1 MGLSGKLVSQ
11 ISIKTHGN
19 MFYELLRYNT
29 TRTISQTSVL
39 KRYIERV
46 DLLSGQWGT
55 VGSVICW
62 HFNLGGQKKF
72 AKEIVEA
79 IDEKKKSITF
89 KVIEGGLM
97 EAYNTFKL
105 TVNVDTNCE
114 DNIVTWTLE
123 YEKKNES
130 VPDPQAVMNLF
141 LGLTKEI
148 EPAHIKPFFKEMGLS
163 GKLVSQIRTKTSG
176 TVFYELFRYKP
187 HHISNICPEKIERV
201 DLLEGQWGTV
211 GSVNHWHFNLDGKK
225 KSAKA
230 IIEAIDEKKK
240 SITFNLLEGDL
251 MEAYNTFKFIVAI
264 DTNGEDNLVT
274 WTLEYEKKT
283 QDVSEPHAVMN
294 LGLSVTKEIERCHL
308 LLPN

>member
-1 MGLSGKLVSQ
+1 
-11 ISIKTHGN
+11 
-19 MFYELLRYNT
+19 
-29 TRTISQTSVL
+29 
-39 KRYIERV
+39 
-46 DLLSGQWGT
+46 
-55 VGSVICW
+55 
-62 HFNLGGQKKF
+62 
-72 AKEIVEA
+72 
-79 IDEKKKSITF
+79 
-89 KVIEGGLM
+89 
-97 EAYNTFKL
+97 
-105 TVNVDTNCE
+105 
-114 DNIVTWTLE
+114 
-123 YEKKNES
+123 
-130 VPDPQAVMNLF
+130 
-141 LGLTKEI
+141 
-148 EPAHIKPFFKEMGLS
+148 MGLS

-283 QDVSEPHAVMN
+283 EDVPEPHAVMN

-308 LLPN
+308 IKPFLKEMGLSGRLVSQISIKADVDLLHELFTNKLHRISDICPGKVKKVDLQSGQWGTVGSVICWEYIHDGETKFAKEIIEAIDEEKKSITFNVIEGDVMAWYNTFKLIVKVDNNGEDSLVTWTLEYEKKTEDVPEPHAVMNLGLSMTKEIGLNHLLVPN